1 MNVEDLIGATFALC
15 YRVNHKK
22 NLIHVDDLKRI
33 WHCVF
38 SIHQLVVDLEK

>member
-22 NLIHVDDLKRI
+22 KSYSCNDLREFGT
-33 WHCVF
+33 VF
-38 SIHQLVVDLEK
+38 LAFISW

>member
-22 NLIHVDDLKRI
+22 KNLIHVMILREFGT
-33 WHCVF
+33 VF
-38 SIHQLVVDLEK
+38 LAFISW

>member
-22 NLIHVDDLKRI
+22 KSYSCNDFKRI

>member
-22 NLIHVDDLKRI
+22 ISYSCHDFREFGT
-33 WHCVF
+33 VF
-38 SIHQLVVDLEK
+38 LAFIS